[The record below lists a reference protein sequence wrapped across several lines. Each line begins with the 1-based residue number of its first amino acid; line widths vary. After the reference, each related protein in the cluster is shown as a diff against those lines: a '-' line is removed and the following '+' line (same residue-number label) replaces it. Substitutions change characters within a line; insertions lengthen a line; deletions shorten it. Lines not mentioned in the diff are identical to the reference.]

1 MLRSLIRAIDNDER
15 WSRRVR
21 QGVTGAL
28 GVCSVGGLGLVE
40 HALETRDRKALVEGD
55 TFCVVGGRK
64 VRYRWLGAGNAGPTV
79 VLVNGLTGSL
89 EQWRL
94 VHDAVAR
101 EAPVLA
107 YDRGGMGFSDPM
119 GANDPE
125 AQAEELAGLL
135 NALGLEPP
143 FVIVT
148 YSASAMLASLFS
160 LRHPDL
166 AQGIAFLDPILPG
179 YGYIAPRI
187 FLSLMVQ
194 AFFGVMR
201 LKAPSHYGG
210 PPVTLADRKEQ
221 AVYARY
227 PHWRATAED
236 GIRLGNW
243 ESSLLALPRFG
254 DVRVGVLTTFDETLD
269 YEKSAVELSRAL
281 AAKATGGTFF
291 GVRAEHGPVDHDKLV
306 TTAAGADVVV
316 QFIRRIAHE
325 TRPKARAV

>member
-1 MLRSLIRAIDNDER
+1 VIRTLIRAIDNDER
-15 WSRRVR
+15 LSRLVR
-21 QGVTGAL
+21 RGVTGAL
-28 GVCSVGGLGLVE
+28 GVCSAGGLGLVE
-40 HALETRDRKALVEGD
+40 RALEARDRAALVEDD

-64 VRYRWLGAGNAGPTV
+64 VRYRWLGAGHAGPTV

-89 EQWRL
+89 EQWRR
-94 VHDAVAR
+94 VHDAIAR
-101 EAPVLA
+101 EASVLA

-119 GANDPE
+119 ASNDPE

-135 NALGLEPP
+135 DALGLAPP

-148 YSASAMLASLFS
+148 YSASALLASLFA
-160 LRHPDL
+160 LRYPERTR
-166 AQGIAFLDPILPG
+166 AIAFLDPILPG

-187 FLSLMVQ
+187 FLSMMVQ

-210 PPVTLADRKEQ
+210 PPATAAERKEQ
-221 AVYARY
+221 AVHARY

-254 DVRVGVLTTFDETLD
+254 DVRVGVLTTFDEQLD
-269 YEKSAVELSRAL
+269 YEKSAVELSRAF
-281 AAKATGGTFF
+281 AAKATGGVFF
-291 GVRAEHGPVDHDKLV
+291 GVRTEHGPVDHDKLV
-306 TTAAGADVVV
+306 TSAAGAEVVV
-316 QFIRRIAHE
+316 QFVRRIV
-325 TRPKARAV
+325 TS